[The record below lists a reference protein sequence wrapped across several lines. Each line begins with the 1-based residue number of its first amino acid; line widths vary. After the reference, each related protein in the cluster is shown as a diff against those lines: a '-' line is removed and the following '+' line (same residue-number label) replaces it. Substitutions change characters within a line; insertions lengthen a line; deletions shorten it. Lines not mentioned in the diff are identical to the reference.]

1 MTREGHERPDLIG
14 VLAAGVAIGLALVLA
29 GCGSLGGNQT
39 ATSSSGPVALPEA
52 AQRSS
57 LQVAPPASKD
67 AAAGTASGYAGAGT
81 DASTIAAADR
91 LVIRNKTLRVEV
103 EAVTAAVEK
112 IRALAKRDGADITEM
127 QVATSSDQPVYR
139 PMAEGD
145 AASQG
150 NVALQ
155 AYVTVRVPADKYQAF
170 VDDAAKLG
178 RVLWQG
184 ENTSDV
190 TQQHVDLSARLT
202 NLRAEEARLREFF
215 TKAKNVTEML
225 QIEAELSRVRGEIE
239 SMAAQVAYLERQA
252 AMATVNIE
260 LAEPKPLVR
269 PTGTDW
275 GVAKAFTDSIRA
287 FVGTLNVLIVMLGP
301 ALALGVFIVLPVFL
315 IVRYL
320 VKRSHRR
327 ARPAAAPPEEPAS
340 GTEGQ

>member
-1 MTREGHERPDLIG
+1 MTRERHARLSLTQA
-14 VLAAGVAIGLALVLA
+14 LAVGVAIGLAVALA
-29 GCGSLGGNQT
+29 GCGSLGGNEAST
-39 ATSSSGPVALPEA
+39 TTSVGAPSV
-52 AQRSS
+52 AQRGS
-57 LQVAPPASKD
+57 LQVAPEASKD
-67 AAAGTASGYAGAGT
+67 AALGTVPGFAGAGT
-81 DASTIAAADR
+81 DASKIPTADR

-103 EAVTAAVEK
+103 EGVTAAIEK
-112 IRALAKRDGADITEM
+112 IRGLAKRDGADITEM
-127 QVATSSDQPVYR
+127 QLATSSDQPVYR
-139 PMAEGD
+139 PMMEGD
-145 AASQG
+145 AANQS

-202 NLRAEEARLREFF
+202 NLRAEEATLRDFF

-225 QIEAELSRVRGEIE
+225 QIEQELSRVRGEIE

-287 FVGTLNVLIVMLGP
+287 FVSTLNVLIIMLGP
-301 ALALGVFIVLPVFL
+301 ALAVGIFIVLPIFL
-315 IVRYL
+315 VVRFI
-320 VKRSHRR
+320 VKRSRRR
-327 ARPAAAPPEEPAS
+327 ASSAVTQPEGPSSPAA
-340 GTEGQ
+340 GQ